1 MDRSPRNSH
10 SPSPPAKLGRTPDL
24 PTLADQPTVRIAISP
39 SPAGGTR
46 MLHTLRWR
54 LAAFYIG
61 TLAVLVILL
70 GVALNVIIGRVLY
83 NEELTSFQAQSR
95 LTVERQLAR
104 FDTLVQGKVSA
115 SGEPGVARC
124 SGQLS
129 YQQAFAEAVATPL
142 AYQRSYHSAYLLDYF
157 GTVLSAADDPSAATG
172 ASAPYLSASKLQA
185 LQARIPTRVGTAG
198 VLGETDYP
206 TTVSDGS
213 RYGVVLFAARVRT
226 ASSCGGGTGA
236 SILAIIEVVTDY
248 RQAAATL
255 SLLRG
260 VVIAVVGAVFL
271 VAVVLGGPLIGRAL
285 APLTRMTA
293 TARLIAQGDLSQR
306 VRLPHGGDEIGQL
319 AHAFDEMIGR
329 IEYAFGIQA
338 RSEARMRQFIAD
350 ASHELR
356 TPLTA
361 IRGYSD
367 VLLRG
372 AGRGDPAATEQVL
385 QATRR
390 EAERMTRLV
399 NDLLTLARLDEGR
412 PLEKQS
418 LDLIALVGEAVDQAR
433 VMAGDAE
440 VALTTDGGGRLMLS
454 LDADRIKQVLLVLL
468 DNALKYRRGGPD
480 AWVRVAVGRTDH
492 GAVVSVADNGRGI
505 SRDAL
510 PHIFDRFYRGER
522 RNGEGRLTGAQVPA
536 AVPEPLGP
544 ADGANGGGAQAGSG
558 LGLSIAQAI
567 AQAHGGT
574 LTVHSAAGLG
584 TTFTMALPRT

>member
-1 MDRSPRNSH
+1 
-10 SPSPPAKLGRTPDL
+10 
-24 PTLADQPTVRIAISP
+24 
-39 SPAGGTR
+39 
-46 MLHTLRWR
+46 
-54 LAAFYIG
+54 
-61 TLAVLVILL
+61 
-70 GVALNVIIGRVLY
+70 VLY
-83 NEELTSFQAQSR
+83 SEELTSFQAQSR

-104 FDTLVQGKVSA
+104 FDTLVQGKVVP
-115 SGEPGVARC
+115 GGDPGVARC
-124 SGQLS
+124 SAQVS
-129 YQQAFAEAVATPL
+129 YQQAFAEAMATPL

-157 GTVLSAADDPSAATG
+157 GTVLSASDDATANTG
-172 ASAPYLSASKLQA
+172 ASAPYLSASQLDT
-185 LQARIPTRVGTAG
+185 LHARTAAHTNTTG
-198 VLGETDYP
+198 VLGEIAYP
-206 TTVSDGS
+206 ITTAGGS
-213 RYGVVLFAARVRT
+213 RYGVVLLAERVRT
-226 ASSCGGGTGA
+226 ASSCGGATGA
-236 SILAIIEVVTDY
+236 SVMAIIEVVTDF
-248 RQAAATL
+248 RQTAATL

-260 VVIAVVGAVFL
+260 IVIAVAIGVFV
-271 VAVVLGGPLIGRAL
+271 VAVALGAPLISRAL

-293 TARLIAQGDLSQR
+293 TARLIAHGDLSQR

-319 AHAFDEMIGR
+319 ADAFDEMIGR

-372 AGRGDPAATEQVL
+372 AGRGDPAAVEQVL
-385 QATRR
+385 LATRR

-433 VMAGDAE
+433 VTAGDAD
-440 VALTTDGGGRLMLS
+440 VALATDGGGRLTLS

-468 DNALKYRRGGPD
+468 DNALKYRRPGPD
-480 AWVRVAVGRTDH
+480 AWVRVRVGRTEH
-492 GAVVSVADNGRGI
+492 GAVASVADNGRGI
-505 SRDAL
+505 APEAL

-522 RNGEGRLTGAQVPA
+522 GNGEQRLTGAQIA
-536 AVPEPLGP
+536 ARMPEPPGP
-544 ADGANGGGAQAGSG
+544 VDDGEGSGTQSGSG

-574 LTVHSAAGLG
+574 LTVQSAVGMG
-584 TTFTMALPRT
+584 TTITLALPRA

>member
-1 MDRSPRNSH
+1 MAPYPRNLE
-10 SPSPPAKLGRTPDL
+10 SPTPPATPGRTPDQ
-24 PTLADQPTVRIAISP
+24 PALANQPTVRIAT
-39 SPAGGTR
+39 PAASAR
-46 MLHTLRWR
+46 RSRVLHTLRWR

-61 TLAVLVILL
+61 TLAALVILL
-70 GVALNVIIGRVLY
+70 GVALNVIFGRVLF
-83 NEELTSFQAQSR
+83 NEELASFQAQSR

-104 FDTLVQGKVSA
+104 FDMLVQGKAAAGS
-115 SGEPGVARC
+115 EPGVARC

-157 GTVLSAADDPSAATG
+157 GTVLSAADDSSAAAG
-172 ASAPYLSASKLQA
+172 AAAPYLSASQLLA
-185 LQARIPTRVGTAG
+185 LHARMTTRASATG
-198 VLGETDYP
+198 VLGETAYP
-206 TTVSDGS
+206 LTTSDGS
-213 RYGVVLFAARVRT
+213 RYGVVLLAERVRT
-226 ASSCGGGTGA
+226 ASSCGGATGA
-236 SILAIIEVVTDY
+236 SIVAIIEVVTDFH
-248 RQAAATL
+248 QAAATL

-260 VVIAVVGAVFL
+260 VVIAVVVGVFL
-271 VAVVLGGPLIGRAL
+271 VAVALGGPLIGRAL

-372 AGRGDPAATEQVL
+372 AGRGDPAAVEQVL

-433 VMAGDAE
+433 VMAGDAD

-468 DNALKYRRGGPD
+468 DNALKYRRAGPD
-480 AWVRVAVGRTDH
+480 AWVRVSVGRTDY
-492 GAVVSVADNGRGI
+492 GAVVTVADNGRGI
-505 SRDAL
+505 SREAL

-536 AVPEPLGP
+536 SVPEPPGP
-544 ADGANGGGAQAGSG
+544 AVGADGGSPQADSG
-558 LGLSIAQAI
+558 LGLAIAQAI

-574 LTVHSAAGLG
+574 LTVQSAAGLG
-584 TTFTMALPRT
+584 TTFTLALPPA